1 MTRSSPEHTSH
12 VTQPQAQNGGSA
24 EGQTGDVFEPSG
36 SSEADQAVGYG
47 AVLKNH
53 LFLLIWAAQLL
64 SQTAQN
70 VINFAVVV
78 EVERLTQSSTNV
90 SWVIVSFSLPA
101 ILLGPLA
108 GVFVDRTSKRAVL
121 LWTNILRALL
131 MLAFL
136 LAPIT
141 LQSVYAM
148 TFAASAVSQ
157 FFLPAEGAM
166 IPLIVRRRELM
177 TATSLF
183 NLTFTG
189 AQVAGFVLVGPLLY
203 KIFGDR
209 SFDIAVVGVIVM
221 YSLAAACVAAIRK
234 PEPIQGTVWQAVRR
248 AMNVVH
254 VWKDMLET
262 RRFVGRAPGLT
273 LAITHLT
280 LATAML
286 MAVATLGPG
295 FVNRVLGLG
304 AEDTGYILAPAGV
317 GMIASTALLGQFAV
331 NADRRILAGSGLLA
345 MGILLVALGYI
356 RPVFNAVFGEPGG
369 AGTLMPGELIGF
381 IAIVC
386 IITALLGVAFSLVTI
401 PAQTLVT
408 EATEESIRGRV
419 FALLFMLTQTASA
432 VPVVV
437 VGVLA
442 DTLGIVPML
451 ASIGVLVSL
460 VGLWTF
466 RSLAA
471 SDRTQ

>member
-1 MTRSSPEHTSH
+1 MS
-12 VTQPQAQNGGSA
+12 QPQPTAGTPAADQADGAPGPNGSA
-24 EGQTGDVFEPSG
+24 EPRE
-36 SSEADQAVGYG
+36 EVGYG
-47 AVLKNH
+47 AVLKNR
-53 LFLLIWAAQLL
+53 LFLLLWAAQLL

-78 EVERLTQSSTNV
+78 EVERLTRSSTNV

-101 ILLGPLA
+101 VLLGPLA

-136 LAPIT
+136 LGPIS

-157 FFLPAEGAM
+157 FFLPAEGAI
-166 IPLIVRRRELM
+166 IPLIVRRRELL

-203 KIFGDR
+203 KVFGDQ
-209 SFDIAVVGVIVM
+209 SFDIAVMAVIVM
-221 YSLAAACVAAIRK
+221 YTIAAGCIAAIRQR
-234 PEPIQGTVWQAVRR
+234 EPIQGTIWQAVRR
-248 AMNVVH
+248 ALNVVH

-280 LATAML
+280 LATALL

-295 FVNRVLGLG
+295 FVNRVLGLS

-331 NADRRILAGSGLLA
+331 NADRRLLAGSGLVA
-345 MGILLVALGYI
+345 MGLLLVALGYV
-356 RPVFNAVFGEPGG
+356 RPVFNALLGEPGG
-369 AGTLMPGELIGF
+369 AGTLLPGELIGF
-381 IAIVC
+381 IVLVC
-386 IITALLGVAFSLVTI
+386 VITALLGVAFSLVTI

-432 VPVVV
+432 IPVVV

-451 ASIGVLVSL
+451 ASIGVLVTL

-466 RSLAA
+466 KSLAVPN
-471 SDRTQ
+471 RTA